1 MGKKNISLTELCYS
15 ITGEYEVL
23 GDSDRRVSI
32 ASPIDKAGKE
42 SVTFCSK
49 STEDGLQLIRNSRAG
64 VIISSKELSYREED
78 YKDKTLILV
87 SDPRLAFIQ
96 VMQKYFQEKIEF
108 GISPTAVI
116 DKDAKIHPSVYIGPN
131 SYIGKCEIGENT
143 VIDGNVYIYSGVV
156 IGRNA
161 VIQTGAVIG
170 AESTHFHRNNQTG
183 EWEKFPQIGGVIIG
197 DDVEIGSNTSIMRG
211 ALGDTVIGRG
221 TKIGHLCSIG
231 HGVTIGKHCYICSHS
246 ALAGSSRIGDYSEVW
261 LGSRIRNWVEVGRNA
276 VVGMGAVVT
285 KNVGDGKVV
294 FGVPAEEQGE
304 TNWLF
309 GGSKNVQ

>member
-49 STEDGLQLIRNSRAG
+49 STEDGLQFIRNSRAG

-87 SDPRLAFIQ
+87 PNPRLAFIQ

-116 DKDAKIHPSVYIGPN
+116 DKDAKIHPSVYIGAN
-131 SYIGKCEIGENT
+131 SYIGKCEIGENA
-143 VIDGNVYIYSGVV
+143 IIHNNVHIYPKVR
-156 IGRNA
+156 IGRN
-161 VIQTGAVIG
+161 VIIYDGTVIG
-170 AESTHFHRNNQTG
+170 KEGFSYEKNSQGN
-183 EWEKFPQIGGVIIG
+183 WEKFPHIGGVVIE
-197 DDVEIGSNTSIMRG
+197 DDVEIGANAIIDRG
-211 ALGDTVIGRG
+211 TLGDTIIGQG
-221 TKIGHLCSIG
+221 AKINNLCHIGHN
-231 HGVTIGKHCYICSHS
+231 VVVGKNCIIVVHS
-246 ALAGSSRIGDYSEVW
+246 YLGGSSKIGDYSW
-261 LGSRIRNWVEVGRNA
+261 LAPGVIVRNGVKIGRN
-276 VVGMGAVVT
+276 VMVGMGSVVT
-285 KNVGDGKVV
+285 KDIDDNCVV
-294 FGVPAEEQGE
+294 FGVPAKVVRKQP
-304 TNWLF
+304 
-309 GGSKNVQ
+309 KV